1 MAGGGYISP
10 CGAERG
16 SRPPSPLAESL
27 KMNDRSSEI
36 NLTGAKLVLFVFS
49 KNTARVFITFS
60 NTTALIAVIDLL
72 MLLILSLIIDKL
84 ATKM

>member
-1 MAGGGYISP
+1 MAGGGISP
-10 CGAERG
+10 PVVLRG
-16 SRPPSPLAESL
+16 GPDPLPSLAESL
-27 KMNDRSSEI
+27 KMNDHSSEI

-49 KNTARVFITFS
+49 KSTARVFITFS
-60 NTTALIAVIDLL
+60 NTTALIAVLNLI